1 MVRRVGSMNPVIFW
15 TVPCTTTRGGR
26 ICKFNG
32 GTSTDDVRVT
42 NWSWNFGDGR
52 TGAGVNYTKVFPL
65 ARTYMV
71 RLTVRDTGGM
81 VSTIPCSVR
90 TGTSGRC

>member
-1 MVRRVGSMNPVIFW
+1 MTLNVPPVAHFTW
-15 TVPCTTTRGGR
+15 ACTTTRGGR

-52 TGAGVNYTKVFPL
+52 TGTGVNYTKVFAV
-65 ARTYMV
+65 ARSYTV

-81 VSTIPCSVR
+81 VSTRLCSVR